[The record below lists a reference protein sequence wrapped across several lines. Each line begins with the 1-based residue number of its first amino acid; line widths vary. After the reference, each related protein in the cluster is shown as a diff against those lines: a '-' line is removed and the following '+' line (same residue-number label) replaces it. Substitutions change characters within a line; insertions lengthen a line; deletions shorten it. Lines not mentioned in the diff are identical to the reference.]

1 MTHKETQGILAWL
14 YLQTSDLDET
24 DGEYFKDKHNNA
36 LKVIEQIN
44 NKLKI
49 TRSNFYWVSALFNLV
64 WFSLVLNLTPTLT

>member
-24 DGEYFKDKHNNA
+24 DGEYFDDKHNNA
-36 LKVIEQIN
+36 LKVVERIS

-49 TRSNFYWVSALFNLV
+49 IFTML
-64 WFSLVLNLTPTLT
+64 SLLSQEAY